1 MMGEKESDNSKLY
14 YYGFSLSERI
24 PRDHPL
30 RIVKKAIDFKFV
42 YKEVKDKYGR
52 KGNVSVPPP
61 IILKMMF
68 LLFFYNVSSEREL
81 MRTIPLRLDWLWFLG
96 YDIDHEVPHHSV
108 LSKARKRWGEELF
121 YKFFV
126 RIVEQCMEAGLVDGE
141 KIFMDSSLIDANAS
155 NKSVID
161 KQSVEKYANKHY
173 RELEDKLEEKDER
186 YISTT
191 DPDAGVVKFSG
202 GKAKPRYKEHRCV
215 DERFG
220 IITSSITT
228 SGTVDDGKMFEKL
241 IDTHEENT
249 NKEVKTVVGDSKYGT
264 VNNYLKCKDRDIKP
278 HLRDLKSTQEKG
290 RKKKVIFSESEFKY
304 DEGTDTF
311 ICPGGKRLGKRT
323 YHKNRGKWEYMSS
336 KEDCNKCPL
345 RNKCTT
351 SKSGVRT
358 VHRHKRQEELNEMR
372 AEASSPNS
380 KQDLKK
386 RWSLM
391 ERSFADGSNSHGLKK
406 ARWRG
411 HFRTQIQNHMISA
424 VQNIRILIKH
434 TYLKANSG
442 AIMKEKPGKNN
453 IINLNFISVS
463 YIFQI
468 WFKSRKYLRIY
479 KLCGITI

>member
-24 PRDHPL
+24 PKDHPL

-126 RIVEQCMEAGLVDGE
+126 RIVEQCMEAGLVDGG

-155 NKSVID
+155 NKSVVD

-191 DPDAGVVKFSG
+191 DPDAGVVKFSS

-220 IITSSITT
+220 VITSSITT
-228 SGTVDDGKMFEKL
+228 SGTVDDGKMFEEL
-241 IDTHEENT
+241 INTHEENT

-290 RKKKVIFSESEFKY
+290 RKKKGIFSEDEFKY
-304 DEGTDTF
+304 DAETDTF
-311 ICPGGKRLGKRT
+311 ICPDGKKLRKRT

-336 KEDCNKCPL
+336 KEDCEECRL
-345 RNKCTT
+345 RGKCTT

-358 VHRHKRQEELNEMR
+358 VHRYKRQEELDEMR
-372 AEASSPNS
+372 AEASGPNS
-380 KQDLKK
+380 KRDLKK

-391 ERSFADGSNSHGLKK
+391 ERSFADGSNLHGLKK

-411 HFRTQIQNHMISA
+411 YFRMQIQNHMISA

-442 AIMKEKPGKNN
+442 MIMKEKPRKNN
-453 IINLNFISVS
+453 IINLNFISFS

-468 WFKSRKYLRIY
+468 WFKLNKKLRIY

>member
-1 MMGEKESDNSKLY
+1 MMGKKEDDSSKLY

-24 PRDHPL
+24 PKDHPL
-30 RIVKKAIDFKFV
+30 RIIKKVIDFNFV
-42 YKEVKDKYGR
+42 YKEVKDKYGK

-61 IILKMMF
+61 VILKMMF

-96 YDIDHEVPHHSV
+96 YAIDDEVPHHSV
-108 LSKARKRWGEELF
+108 LSKARKRWGTDLF

-126 RIVEQCMEAGLVDGE
+126 RIVEQCMEVGLVDGE

-155 NKSVID
+155 NKSIID
-161 KQSVEKYANKHY
+161 KQSVEKYANERY

-191 DPDAGVVKFSG
+191 DPDAGVVKFSS

-220 IITSSITT
+220 VITSSITT
-228 SGTVDDGKMFEKL
+228 SGTVDDGKMFGKL

-264 VNNYLKCKDRDIKP
+264 VNNYLKCKDGDIKP
-278 HLRDLKSTQEKG
+278 HLKDLKFTQEKG
-290 RKKKVIFSESEFKY
+290 RKKKGIFSEDEFKY
-304 DEGTDTF
+304 DENKDTF
-311 ICPGGKRLGKRT
+311 ICPAGKRLIKRT
-323 YHKNRGKWEYMSS
+323 YHKNRDKWEYMSF
-336 KEDCNKCPL
+336 KKDCEECPL

-358 VHRHKRQEELNEMR
+358 VHRHSRQKQLDEMR

-391 ERSFADGSNSHGLKK
+391 ERSFADGSNLHGLKK
-406 ARWRG
+406 SRWRG
-411 HFRTQIQNHMISA
+411 HFRVQIQNHMISA

-434 TYLKANSG
+434 TYLDAESG
-442 AIMKEKPGKNN
+442 QMAKKNPEKGKLYP
-453 IINLNFISVS
+453 INLYLIFILAKIWSS
-463 YIFQI
+463 FRKNQNIF
-468 WFKSRKYLRIY
+468 KYAN
-479 KLCGITI
+479 

>member
-24 PRDHPL
+24 PKDHPL

-52 KGNVSVPPP
+52 KGNISVPPP

-155 NKSVID
+155 NKSVVD
-161 KQSVEKYANKHY
+161 KQSVEKYANKRY

-191 DPDAGVVKFSG
+191 DPDAGVVKFSS

-220 IITSSITT
+220 VITSSITS
-228 SGTVDDGKMFEKL
+228 SGIVDDGKMFEEL
-241 IDTHEENT
+241 INTHEENT

-290 RKKKVIFSESEFKY
+290 RKKKGIFSEDEFKY
-304 DEGTDTF
+304 DEETDTF
-311 ICPGGKRLGKRT
+311 ICPNGKKLRKRT

-336 KEDCNKCPL
+336 KEDCEECRL
-345 RNKCTT
+345 RDKCTT

-358 VHRHKRQEELNEMR
+358 VHRYKRQEELDKMR
-372 AEASSPNS
+372 AEASSLNS
-380 KQDLKK
+380 KRDLKK

-391 ERSFADGSNSHGLKK
+391 ERSFADGANLHGLKK

-411 HFRTQIQNHMISA
+411 YFRMQIQNHMISA

-442 AIMKEKPGKNN
+442 VIMKEKPGKNN
-453 IINLNFISVS
+453 IINLNFISFL
-463 YIFQI
+463 YIFKV
-468 WFKSRKYLRIY
+468 WFKLRKYLRIY